1 MNLMNYHRSP
11 KLIVTIIHYFI
22 LLVGD
27 EFIVCYYILYGFL
40 ICSILWVFEKFP

>member
-1 MNLMNYHRSP
+1 MNLRNYRSSP

-27 EFIVCYYILYGFL
+27 GFIVYYYILYGFL
-40 ICSILWVFEKFP
+40 ICSILWVFERFP